1 MKKFEY
7 FLKFFPEQ
15 KNFKKEIKDTLHY
28 KKISECLKS
37 KFTVLYLSFVVFN
50 SMSFEKFLI
59 TFHSNALLINLLYNK
74 SLTLFKVLMTEFI
87 DFNMLTWK
95 ENWLSVNLKQ
105 RKAVKTNLFDVGAK
119 TKSLLL
125 ELDFRS
131 HTLSCLI
138 SATTYLQEKLP
149 LNNEVLK
156 DAFFLNPISRNIK
169 SALNGIS
176 RLILTFGKLLKTSL
190 PMVINLKGDSV
201 DDYKL
206 CDIMDNKFTLY

>member
-15 KNFKKEIKDTLHY
+15 KNFKKEIKDTLQY

-37 KFTVLYLSFVVFN
+37 KCTVLYLSFVVFD
-50 SMSFEKFLI
+50 SISFEKFLI

-87 DFNMLTWK
+87 DFNMLTRK

-125 ELDFRS
+125 ERDFRS

-149 LNNEVLK
+149 LNNEVLE
-156 DAFFLNPISRNIK
+156 DTFFLNPISRNIK

-176 RLILTFGKLLKTSL
+176 RLILTFGKLFKTSL
-190 PMVINLKGDSV
+190 PVVFNLKSDSV
-201 DDYKL
+201 DDYKQ

>member
-1 MKKFEY
+1 M
-7 FLKFFPEQ
+7 L
-15 KNFKKEIKDTLHY
+15 
-28 KKISECLKS
+28 C
-37 KFTVLYLSFVVFN
+37 
-50 SMSFEKFLI
+50 
-59 TFHSNALLINLLYNK
+59 LLICYTAKVLMLL
-74 SLTLFKVLMTEFI
+74 KVLMTKFI
-87 DFNMLTWK
+87 DFNMLTRK

-156 DAFFLNPISRNIK
+156 DALFLNPISRNIK

-176 RLILTFGKLLKTSL
+176 RLILTFSKLLKTSL